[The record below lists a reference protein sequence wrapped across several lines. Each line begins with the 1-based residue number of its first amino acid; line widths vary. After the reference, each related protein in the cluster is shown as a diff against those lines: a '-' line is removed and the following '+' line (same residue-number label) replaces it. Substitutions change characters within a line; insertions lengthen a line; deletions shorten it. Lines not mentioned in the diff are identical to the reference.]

1 MRCHGVSVHFL
12 RVSMLFTANP
22 SLCDAV
28 PCKAI
33 AWNCYAVAYLFTA
46 TPFRFRARQCLCH
59 AHLCPCDAPRFR
71 RLSAPRLAL
80 AALRYAPAVVR
91 SAFPLPWL
99 AMDCQCY
106 ANQSPCQ
113 SALTMPFLS
122 KSFHCRRVDAPCHP
136 LPCQYHAALF
146 LRHVQ
151 ACDASPFRGR
161 ASLCYS
167 LAERVYSTP
176 LQSVGWPCNSFA
188 PRSKATAVLLRCD

>member
-1 MRCHGVSVHFL
+1 MRCHGVPVHFL
-12 RVSMLFTANP
+12 RASMLFTANP

-46 TPFRFRARQCLCH
+46 TPLRFCARQCLCH

-80 AALRYAPAVVR
+80 AALRYASAVVC

-99 AMDCQCY
+99 AIPRQCY
-106 ANQSPCQ
+106 ASQSPCQ

-136 LPCQYHAALF
+136 LPCQYNAVPINADTLLSASFAMCRLATPRLFGAALRF
-146 LRHVQ
+146 
-151 ACDASPFRGR
+151 AI
-161 ASLCYS
+161 
-167 LAERVYSTP
+167 P
-176 LQSVGWPCNSFA
+176 LQSVSI
-188 PRSKATAVLLRCD
+188 PRRCRA

>member
-1 MRCHGVSVHFL
+1 MRCHGVPVHFL
-12 RVSMLFTANP
+12 RASMLFTANP

-28 PCKAI
+28 ACKAI
-33 AWNCYAVAYLFTA
+33 AWECPAVAYLFTA
-46 TPFRFRARQCLCH
+46 TPLRFCARQCLCH
-59 AHLCPCDAPRFR
+59 SHQCPCDAPRFR

-80 AALRYAPAVVR
+80 ANPRNASAVVC

-99 AMDCQCY
+99 AILRQCY
-106 ANQSPCQ
+106 ASQSPCQ

-122 KSFHCRRVDAPCHP
+122 KSFHCRRVVAPCRP

-176 LQSVGWPCNSFA
+176 LPSVGSPCNSFA
-188 PRSKATAVLLRCD
+188 PRSKADAMQFRCG